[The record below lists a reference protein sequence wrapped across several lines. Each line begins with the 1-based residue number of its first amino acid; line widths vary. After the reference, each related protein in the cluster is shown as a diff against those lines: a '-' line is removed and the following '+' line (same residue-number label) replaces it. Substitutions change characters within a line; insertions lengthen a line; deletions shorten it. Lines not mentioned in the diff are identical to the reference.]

1 MSGTFPATPQA
12 ANINVTSLQP
22 NLVSETRSGK
32 RQVRAI
38 GGHRWA
44 LAAAYAPM
52 TRAEFMPVYAFIIAQ
67 KGQFETFQIV
77 PPVVGSTAGT
87 ATGTVTT
94 SASAA
99 IGAASVSLTG
109 LTGVL
114 KAGDFIKFANHT
126 KIYMLMADRSGNGA
140 VAIQP
145 PLVFGV
151 GSAIGVTYNNVPFT
165 VRLNNDLQ
173 QYRLGGYE
181 RYTYEVDMVEAL

>member
-12 ANINVTSLQP
+12 ASINITSIQP

-38 GGHRWA
+38 GGQRWA
-44 LAAAYAPM
+44 LSAVYAPM
-52 TRAEFMPVYAFIIAQ
+52 TRAEFMPVYAFVIAQ

-77 PPVVGSTAGT
+77 PPVVGSTSGT
-87 ATGTVTT
+87 ATGTVST
-94 SASAA
+94 SGSAT
-99 IGAASVSLTG
+99 IGASSVSLTG

-114 KAGDFIKFANHT
+114 KAGDFIKFASHN
-126 KIYMLMADRSGNGA
+126 KIYMLTADRSGNGS
-140 VAIQP
+140 VTIQP
-145 PLVFGV
+145 PLVVAV
-151 GSAIGVTYNNVPFT
+151 GSAVGVTYNNVPFT